1 MKTTNI
7 DFTKAI
13 ASGKLTFEQA
23 CALQGATMTEAI
35 QEGILTFEEACELQ
49 GMTVKTAGDV
59 ISDPAPKTP
68 KKTAKKTH
76 KKAKAEE
83 PKAEVSEPKEPVY
96 TKEGYLLQYADDITA
111 TGAEKGKLTKAYNAL
126 WEQDFAVEKK
136 RVGEWAYLYRLAVG
150 KDDAGKNVYAD
161 GRTWKEFEAAKLDEG
176 WIYWRGMWACP
187 DLFKDYEDSIRK

>member
-1 MKTTNI
+1 MKTTTI

-49 GMTVKTAGDV
+49 GMTVEVSSPAK
-59 ISDPAPKTP
+59 IQAPKAEP
-68 KKTAKKTH
+68 AKKA
-76 KKAKAEE
+76 KATKQTKAEE
-83 PKAEVSEPKEPVY
+83 PKAEEEPKAPVY
-96 TKEGYLLQYADDITA
+96 SKQGYIIQYGDDIA
-111 TGAEKGKLTKAYNAL
+111 AKGKEKGKLTKAYNSL

-136 RVGEWAYLYRLAVG
+136 RVGEWAYLYRAAVG
-150 KDDAGKNVYAD
+150 KDESGKNVYAD

-176 WIYWRGMWACP
+176 WIYWHGMWACP
-187 DLFKDYEDSIRK
+187 DLFKDYQDSIRK